1 MSEQEAFVACNCF
14 RGGLASQPPIDPA
27 EFDYDRFG
35 QIKPIGLYGMDDTE
49 DEALWQWWESKACAH
64 EGMREICLIW
74 RAERP
79 DIGAIKNA
87 LDTGLCPALTEILER
102 GSQFDT
108 AVVIAEP
115 ELAASALTELQAVLD
130 RAGGDSER
138 HLLDAG
144 YGFLELHDLL
154 NASVRTGNPM
164 VGFYNGSGLGFAP

>member
-1 MSEQEAFVACNCF
+1 MSEHEAFVARNCF
-14 RGGLASQPPIDPA
+14 RDGLASQPPIDPA

-35 QIKPIGLYGMDDTE
+35 QIKPIGLYGMDYTE

-87 LDTGLCPALTEILER
+87 LATGLCPALTEILER

-144 YGFLELHDLL
+144 CGFLELHDLL